1 MKSKKKNNDNLIHVI
16 DFKNNKKINIMDN
29 GTLCEFVNDKLASI
43 DKRYLFLPNADSA
56 LYVLEGATS

>member
-1 MKSKKKNNDNLIHVI
+1 MKSKKKNNDKLIHVI
-16 DFKNNKKINIMDN
+16 DFKTQKINIMDN

-43 DKRYLFLPNADSA
+43 DKRYLFLPDADSA